1 MKRLGTP
8 AVAQIKIEEA
18 AAEKGVGR
26 KEGRETTTSTTI
38 CVLETC
44 HAWGCGH
51 LGRGGSEEGEEG
63 GTDTQTD
70 ELFDILKV
78 CKLSSH
84 DSLKFQRKISK

>member
-1 MKRLGTP
+1 MKGLGTP

-26 KEGRETTTSTTI
+26 KEERRRRRRRYVSWKLAMHGGADI
-38 CVLETC
+38 
-44 HAWGCGH
+44 WGA
-51 LGRGGSEEGEEG
+51 GGSEEGEEG